1 MSQWTAGFGQNGQY
15 LARLLLAG
23 LCGSV
28 IGLERELRGHYAGFR
43 THILICLG
51 SALAMIISAVFATR
65 SWPQGVSV
73 DPARIAYGVM
83 TGMGFIGA
91 GTIIHSG
98 ASVRGLTSAAA
109 LWCIAAIGL
118 TAGYGMITLTIGATL
133 MVFLSL
139 WLLDRVENHL
149 PRQRMVMMVIR
160 TKWSE
165 DALDRVRGRLV
176 HSGIKVGDMLFERS
190 ADMKMVDVTCA
201 ISYRR
206 DKPMALL
213 QGSINSAADMELM
226 ALRGS

>member
-1 MSQWTAGFGQNGQY
+1 MTQWLAGLGQNGDY

-23 LCGSV
+23 LCGSA

-43 THILICLG
+43 THLLICLG
-51 SALAMIISAVFATR
+51 SALSMIISTVFATR
-65 SWPQGVSV
+65 SWPQGVTV

-118 TAGYGMITLTIGATL
+118 TAGYGMITLTLGATL
-133 MVFLSL
+133 MVFLAL
-139 WLLDRVENHL
+139 WLLDRVEELL
-149 PRQRMVMMVIR
+149 PRRRMVMMVIR
-160 TKWSE
+160 TRWS
-165 DALDRVRGRLV
+165 DDVVDRVRTQLI
-176 HSGIKVGDMLFERS
+176 HSGIHVGDILFERS
-190 ADMKMVDVTCA
+190 NDLKTVDVFCA

-206 DKPMALL
+206 DQPMAHL
-213 QGSINSAADMELM
+213 QNKINFAADMELM
-226 ALRGS
+226 AMRGA